1 MMSPGSR
8 LRGEEGFIREVVWVA
23 VILAVI
29 AVVIL
34 DGMALFNAYQSAETS
49 SGDAA
54 EAAVT
59 EYAQS
64 VDVQAAK
71 VAAVNRLQKNGLE
84 LVKFSAVR
92 GADGG
97 VRFTVT
103 ATATADT
110 YAFRYL
116 GAIPQLKDWVTRTTH
131 PVRSGS
137 AE

>member
-1 MMSPGSR
+1 MSRGSR
-8 LRGEEGFIREVVWVA
+8 WRSEEGFIREVVWIV

-64 VDVQAAK
+64 LDVQAAK
-71 VAAVNRLQKNGLE
+71 LAATERLAKNDLE
-84 LVKFSAVR
+84 LVGFKAVQTST
-92 GADGG
+92 GT
-97 VRFTVT
+97 VKFTVT
-103 ATATADT
+103 AKATADT

-116 GAIPQLKDWVTRTTH
+116 GVIPQFKDWVKRTTH
-131 PVRSGS
+131 PVRSSS